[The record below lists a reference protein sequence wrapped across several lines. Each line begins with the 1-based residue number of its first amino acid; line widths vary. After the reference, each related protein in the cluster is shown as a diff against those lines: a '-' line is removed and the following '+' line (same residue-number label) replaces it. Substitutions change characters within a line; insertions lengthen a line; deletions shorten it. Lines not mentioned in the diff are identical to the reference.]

1 MRHLVVKV
9 FSPMNKIYIFTLLL
23 LATQYNGLAQSEFS
37 GSNLPILEIDAD
49 QSIPDDPKVTA
60 DFRVYY
66 HVDGAR
72 NSMLDQPVFE
82 GLIGIELRGNSTQT
96 FPKKPYNFEIR
107 DAEGEDLAIE
117 LLGMP
122 EEADWVLRASYLDH
136 TFIRN
141 PLAMHMSRQM
151 GRWASR
157 CRLVEVVLNGQY
169 QGIYILME
177 KIKRDKN
184 RVDINKLKEDEIS
197 GDDLTGGY
205 IYEVT
210 GQGGNFG
217 KSRLL
222 KYPKI
227 EDVQPEQLN
236 YIEAYDD
243 NFRAIMQSEEYT
255 DSISG
260 YHSVIDVASF
270 IDELLLQEAI
280 RNSDA
285 YGWSAYFHK
294 EKEEKLKAGPVWD
307 FDQSSGNS
315 SYPDDGVVE
324 GWMFEHPKT
333 NNTPFFWKKLF
344 EDPYFAYAVRQRWET
359 LRETVFQTDELMEY
373 IDSVAGMIS
382 VEAEAREFERW
393 PVLGV
398 NFWRETNG
406 FESRDTYQKE
416 VDYLKSFLVARWD
429 WMDQQL
435 MSIDNPNP
443 ITSNKNIAGENLK
456 LTISPNP
463 VQNNLHLEL
472 NRANSGEAFVEVFD
486 SEAHRVYYEKV
497 LIRQGKNSLRIPVHS
512 LPVGMYFVTIVDT
525 ERMIGY
531 GKFSKSF

>member
-1 MRHLVVKV
+1 M
-9 FSPMNKIYIFTLLL
+9 
-23 LATQYNGLAQSEFS
+23 
-37 GSNLPILEIDAD
+37 PILAIDAD

-60 DFRVYY
+60 AFRVYFRE
-66 HVDGAR
+66 DGAR
-72 NSMLDQPVFE
+72 NSMSDQPVFE

-96 FPKKPYNFEIR
+96 FPKKPYNFEVR
-107 DAEGEDLAIE
+107 DSEGEDLAIE

-141 PLAMHMSRQM
+141 PLAMYMSQQM

-157 CRLVEVVLNGQY
+157 CRLVEVVLNGEY

-227 EDVQPEQLN
+227 EDVKPEQLN

-255 DSISG
+255 DSTSG

-315 SYPDDGVVE
+315 SYPDNGVVE

-344 EDPYFAYAVRQRWET
+344 DDPYFAYAVRTRWED
-359 LRETVFQTDELMEY
+359 LRETVFQTDELMEFV
-373 IDSVAGMIS
+373 DSIANMLT

-393 PVLGV
+393 PVLGM

-406 FESRDTYQKE
+406 YEDRDTYQKE
-416 VDYLKSFLVARWD
+416 VDYLKSFLMARWD

-435 MSIDNPNP
+435 MNIDNPNP
-443 ITSNKNIAGENLK
+443 ITSSENIARENLMLK
-456 LTISPNP
+456 ISPNP
-463 VQNNLHLEL
+463 VQDFL
-472 NRANSGEAFVEVFD
+472 NIEWNATSSTSTQLEVFD
-486 SEAHRVYYEKV
+486 ARVHRIYSTE
-497 LIRQGKNSLRIPVHS
+497 LTSRQGENSLSIPVEG
-512 LPVGMYFVTIVDT
+512 LTPGMYFIRISSNHKIMGSNV
-525 ERMIGY
+525 
-531 GKFSKSF
+531 FNKSY